1 MPSVEIKEHHGG
13 GGGLSRALNNLAS
26 KDFVGQ
32 FRTLILIDI
41 KAILSLQ

>member
-1 MPSVEIKEHHGG
+1 MPSVEIKEHHW
-13 GGGLSRALNNLAS
+13 GGLSRALNNLAS